1 VIRVIVF
8 LFAAMVLAGCSNDA
22 GFSMPEQQQEFSST
36 LYNNKV
42 DIIWLVDESSSMK
55 KHQEKLSNEVEAMV
69 NVLNSLKLDYR
80 MVVTTTSVGP
90 GLSGGTYFGQ
100 PAVLTANSPGLVA
113 TLRSRLV
120 RGEMGSNQERGIL
133 SLQNLLSEAY
143 LNGDGRGF
151 HRPESLLL
159 INVLSDEDDAT
170 DGTRE
175 SVVQTLSNRLNAL
188 KKPYRPGVGGWL
200 VNFIGVID
208 NQCTDDFGVVNLGFR
223 YMDLVQISGGRQFSI
238 CAGTLKSA
246 VEGLQSRVLQ
256 ILTDYPLAQVPNV
269 ATIRVYK
276 NGVLVPKSTTNGWD
290 YIPALKVIRFYG
302 SAVPAADSSIR
313 VEFTPASAS

>member
-1 VIRVIVF
+1 MRVFVF
-8 LFAAMVLAGCSNDA
+8 LLSLILLAGCSNDA

-69 NVLNSLKLDYR
+69 QKLNELKLDYR
-80 MVVTTTSVGP
+80 MVMTTTSVGP
-90 GLSGGTYFGQ
+90 GNSGGTYFGQ
-100 PAVLTANSPGLVA
+100 PAVLTSTSPSLVA
-113 TLRSRLV
+113 TLKGRLL
-120 RGEMGSNQERGIL
+120 RGEMGSDNERGIL
-133 SLQNLLSEAY
+133 SLQNLLSDSY
-143 LNGDGRGF
+143 VNGDGRGF

-159 INVLSDEDDAT
+159 INVLSDEDDGT

-175 SVVQTLSNRLNAL
+175 SVVQTLSNRLNVL

-200 VNFIGVID
+200 LNFIGVID
-208 NQCTDDFGVVNLGFR
+208 NHCQDQFGRVNLGLR
-223 YMDLVQISGGRQFSI
+223 YMDLVQLSGGRKFSI
-238 CAGTLKSA
+238 CAGNLKPA
-246 VEGLQSRVLQ
+246 VEGLQSRVLE
-256 ILTDYPLAQVPNV
+256 ILTDYPIAQIPNV

-276 NGVLVPKSTTNGWD
+276 NGILVPRSATNGWD
-290 YIPALKVIRFYG
+290 YIPTLNVIRFYG
-302 SAVPAADSSIR
+302 SAVPAADSAIR